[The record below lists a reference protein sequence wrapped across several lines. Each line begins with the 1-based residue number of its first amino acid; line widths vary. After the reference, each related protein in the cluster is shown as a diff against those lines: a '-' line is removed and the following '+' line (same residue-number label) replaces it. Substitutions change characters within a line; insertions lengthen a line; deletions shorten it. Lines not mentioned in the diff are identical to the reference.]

1 MWAEVST
8 LDMPVHILIVPDSP
22 PRRNMLRVARVVA
35 PLKIEVSGGA
45 GSELTGCGGDVM
57 FCTHCCHTHTTIA
70 FAMLSV
76 VGVTSW
82 EECSTGC
89 IEHASTWNRPRVEA
103 WQCTSWPAQP
113 LSCAVNIV
121 SCCCWSK
128 STRWSASL
136 SLQRQ
141 EQRAGWVSRWVRS
154 ACQGAWRRRN
164 AWRDGKG
171 TSNGSTTGRLSRK
184 SVSSVTAGF
193 CWLIICLHTRN
204 CLKPSQRSTSA
215 SSSNTVALT
224 TGSSPP
230 SPSCPPSAPSSPS
243 SPWAQCTL
251 PSPPP

>member
-121 SCCCWSK
+121 SYVHVR
-128 STRWSASL
+128 RWASVHNTGSEIGML
-136 SLQRQ
+136 CV
-141 EQRAGWVSRWVRS
+141 GVVWDRS
-154 ACQGAWRRRN
+154 A
-164 AWRDGKG
+164 
-171 TSNGSTTGRLSRK
+171 
-184 SVSSVTAGF
+184 V
-193 CWLIICLHTRN
+193 
-204 CLKPSQRSTSA
+204 
-215 SSSNTVALT
+215 
-224 TGSSPP
+224 
-230 SPSCPPSAPSSPS
+230 
-243 SPWAQCTL
+243 
-251 PSPPP
+251 